1 MTSLI
6 TVNDGTSDTTSPA
19 LVLGYETSQES
30 QNIIH
35 DIIGGGIAVTL
46 VRPRPRSG
54 TLRLFYL
61 TEADANAARLLHTR
75 ESSFTLSDTDL
86 PTITMTYVLDGSI
99 SPALDDEGRK
109 RWVVE
114 IGYQEIEVGT

>member
-46 VRPRPRSG
+46 VRPRPRAG
-54 TLRLFYL
+54 TLELFYL
-61 TEADANAARLLHTR
+61 TEADAFEALALHARETTF
-75 ESSFTLSDTDL
+75 SLSDTDR
-86 PTITMTYVLDGSI
+86 PSVAMTYVTDGSI
-99 SPALDDEGRK
+99 DLGLDDEGRQ
-109 RWVVE
+109 RWVLSV
-114 IGYQEIEVGT
+114 GYQEVEL